1 MIGWASFYFLGY
13 KLTGSVGFVQI
24 LRHDIKR
31 EICISLFSFWV
42 HGLSAAINGGH
53 FLFCSLVATTS
64 IEMNGRITAA
74 VLMMM
79 MLIVSAAVSA
89 SNTNT
94 IMDVLRK
101 HSDRF
106 SLITMALQRSGVAD
120 ILQKRRLLYFSLK

>member
-1 MIGWASFYFLGY
+1 MRDRMGFLLLGY

-42 HGLSAAINGGH
+42 HGLSATINGGH

-79 MLIVSAAVSA
+79 LIISAAVSA